1 MNGTA
6 DRTGALGAANA
17 AGTVTTF
24 EQLEN
29 KIRASEKAYDLN
41 KITQAYEVAEKA
53 HDGQKRTSGDP
64 YITHPLAVASILLDF
79 CMDTDTIC
87 AALLHD
93 VVEDTEVT
101 LEELRKKFGDDVA
114 LMVDGVTKIGL
125 VPLNSKEEQHAEN
138 IRKIL
143 MAMSK
148 DIRVIII
155 KLADRLHNM
164 RTLAARPPH
173 KQRKTSLETMNFYAP
188 IAHRLGMSD
197 VKEEMEDIA
206 IHYLDPYGCKE
217 VEEQIALHKEERDAF
232 IDSIKARIR
241 ERITDIKP
249 EPIIEG
255 RVKSIY
261 SIYKKVYVKNKKFDE
276 IYDIYA
282 VRVIVQ
288 SVIECY
294 NVLGVIHDMFR
305 PIPYRFK
312 DYIATPKPN
321 RYQSL
326 HTTVIGREGIPFEVQ
341 IRTVEMHNTAQYG
354 VAAHWKYKAGLS
366 GSVSGEKR
374 FDWIRQLLERQQE
387 ADDVEAITDAIKTD
401 LAQDEVFAFTPK
413 GDVISLPLGATVIDF
428 AYTIHTQVGNKMT
441 GAKVGGRMVSFD
453 YEIKTGDIVE
463 ILTSGSPNY
472 GPNRNWLEIAKTT
485 EAKSKIRSWF
495 KKECRD
501 ENIVRGREE
510 LEREFRR
517 NGIAT
522 EPELLQ
528 SAAQRQRLSSVDD
541 LYAAIGYGGVSLSKI
556 IQRIK
561 EEQLRNHKELQSA
574 QAAASA
580 DPQENIAET
589 NRRSRRKGIVVEGV
603 DNCLVKFAQC
613 CNPLPGDPIIGFVTR
628 GFGVS
633 IHKQDCINVINNMDN
648 PDNKDRWIKASWAGV
663 DDSTYRA
670 TIDVIAEDRITIF
683 ADITTAIAANHIPL
697 HELNAHHLKNGNT
710 NLVVTVEIAGME
722 QLSNVMGRL
731 QKIPGV
737 ISVERTGK
745 L

>member
-1 MNGTA
+1 MTSQ
-6 DRTGALGAANA
+6 TGA
-17 AGTVTTF
+17 AGTAVKTF
-24 EQLEN
+24 EQLVE
-29 KIRASEKAYDLN
+29 KIRASEKPYDLE
-41 KITQAYEVAEKA
+41 KITQAYKVAEKA
-53 HDGQKRTSGDP
+53 HEGQFRTSGDP
-64 YITHPLAVASILLDF
+64 YITHPLAVASILLDY

-93 VVEDTEVT
+93 TVEDTDVT
-101 LEELRKKFGDDVA
+101 LDELRKKFGEDVA

-125 VPLNSKEEQHAEN
+125 VPLVSKEEQQAEN

-164 RTLAARPPH
+164 RTLAARPPE

-232 IDSIKARIR
+232 IDSIKKRIR
-241 ERITDIKP
+241 ERISDIKP

-261 SIYKKVYVKNKKFDE
+261 SIYKKVYVKNKRFDE

-354 VAAHWKYKAGLS
+354 VAAHWKYKAGIS
-366 GSVSGEKR
+366 GNVSGEKR

-387 ADDVEAITDAIKTD
+387 ADDVEAIADAIKTD
-401 LAQDEVFAFTPK
+401 LSPDEVFVFTPK
-413 GDVISLPLGATVIDF
+413 GDVVALPTGATVLDF
-428 AYTIHTQVGNKMT
+428 AYHIHTQVGNKMT

-453 YEIKTGDIVE
+453 YVVHTGEIVE

-472 GPNRNWLEIAKTT
+472 GPNRNWIEIAKTT

-495 KKECRD
+495 KKECRE
-501 ENIVRGREE
+501 ENIERGREE
-510 LEREFRR
+510 LEREFKR
-517 NGIAT
+517 NNIAIT
-522 EPELLQ
+522 PELLQ
-528 SAAQRQRLSSVDD
+528 TSASRQRLDSVDD
-541 LYAAIGYGGVSLSKI
+541 LYAAIGYGGVSMAKI
-556 IQRIK
+556 VQRIK
-561 EEQLRNHKELQSA
+561 EDQLRNHKEQQA
-574 QAAASA
+574 IQAA
-580 DPQENIAET
+580 ENPMESISEN
-589 NRRSRRKGIVVEGV
+589 NRRSRKKGIIIEGME
-603 DNCLVKFAQC
+603 NCLVKFAQC

-633 IHKQDCINVINNMDN
+633 IHKQDCVNVVNNRDD
-648 PDNKDRWIKASWAGV
+648 PENKDRWLKATWAGV
-663 DDSTYRA
+663 EDSTYRA

-697 HELNAHHLKNGNT
+697 QEMNGHHLKNGNLD
-710 NLVVTVEIAGME
+710 LVVTVEIAGVE
-722 QLSNVMGRL
+722 QLSNVMGRI

-745 L
+745 Q

>member
-1 MNGTA
+1 M
-6 DRTGALGAANA
+6 TGSANA
-17 AGTVTTF
+17 AAAAVITTF
-24 EQLEN
+24 EQLAD
-29 KIRASEKAYDLN
+29 KIKASEKAYDLN

-53 HDGQKRTSGDP
+53 HEGQLRTSGDP
-64 YITHPLAVASILLDF
+64 YITHPLAVASILLDY

-93 VVEDTEVT
+93 VVEDTPVT
-101 LEELRKKFGDDVA
+101 LDELRKKFGDDVA

-164 RTLAARPPH
+164 RTLGARPPQ

-232 IDSIKARIR
+232 IDSIKKRIR

-261 SIYKKVYVKNKKFDE
+261 SIYKKVYVKNKRFDE

-366 GSVSGEKR
+366 GNVSGEKR

-401 LAQDEVFAFTPK
+401 LAPDEVFAFTPK
-413 GDVISLPLGATVIDF
+413 GDVIALPVGATVIDF
-428 AYTIHTQVGNKMT
+428 AYSIHTQVGNKMT

-453 YEIKTGDIVE
+453 YEVKTGDIVE

-495 KKECRD
+495 KKECRE
-501 ENIVRGREE
+501 ENIVRGKEE
-510 LEREFRR
+510 LEHEFKR
-517 NGIAT
+517 NGIAID
-522 EPELLQ
+522 PELLQ
-528 SAAQRQRLSSVDD
+528 STAQRQRLGSVDD
-541 LYAAIGYGGVSLSKI
+541 LYAAVGYGGVSLSKI

-561 EEQLRNHKELQSA
+561 EEQLRNHKEQQA
-574 QAAASA
+574 IQTAAAA

-589 NRRSRRKGIVVEGV
+589 NRRSRQKGIIIEGV

-670 TIDVIAEDRITIF
+670 TIDVVAEDRITIF
-683 ADITTAIAANHIPL
+683 ADITTAIATNHIPL
-697 HELNAHHLKNGNT
+697 QELNAHHLKNGNMS
-710 NLVVTVEIAGME
+710 LLVTVEIAGME

-745 L
+745 Q

>member
-1 MNGTA
+1 MTSSA
-6 DRTGALGAANA
+6 SSASSASAT
-17 AGTVTTF
+17 GTVTTF
-24 EQLEN
+24 EQLVD
-29 KIRASEKAYDLN
+29 KIKASEKAYDLN
-41 KITQAYEVAEKA
+41 KITQAYEVADKA
-53 HDGQKRTSGDP
+53 HAGQLRTSGDP
-64 YITHPLAVASILLDF
+64 YITHPLAVASILLDY

-93 VVEDTEVT
+93 VVEDTAVT
-101 LEELRKKFGDDVA
+101 LDELRKKFGDDVA

-164 RTLAARPPH
+164 RTLGARPPQ

-232 IDSIKARIR
+232 IESIKKRIR

-261 SIYKKVYVKNKKFDE
+261 SIYKKVYVKNKRFDE

-366 GSVSGEKR
+366 GNVSGEKR

-401 LAQDEVFAFTPK
+401 LAPDEVFAFTPK
-413 GDVISLPLGATVIDF
+413 GDVIALPVGATVIDF
-428 AYTIHTQVGNKMT
+428 AYSIHTQVGNKMT

-453 YEIKTGDIVE
+453 YEVKTGDIVE

-501 ENIVRGREE
+501 ENIERGREE
-510 LEREFRR
+510 LEHEFKR
-517 NGIAT
+517 NGIAV

-528 SAAQRQRLSSVDD
+528 SVAQRQRLGSVED
-541 LYAAIGYGGVSLSKI
+541 LLAAIGYGGVSLSKI

-561 EEQLRNHKELQSA
+561 EDQMRTHKEQQA
-574 QAAASA
+574 VQTAAAA
-580 DPQENIAET
+580 DPQENIAEN
-589 NRRSRRKGIVVEGV
+589 NRRSRKKGIIVEGV

-683 ADITTAIAANHIPL
+683 ADITTAIATNHIPL
-697 HELNAHHLKNGNT
+697 HELNAHHLKNGNM

-745 L
+745 Q

>member
-1 MNGTA
+1 MTSQ
-6 DRTGALGAANA
+6 TGA
-17 AGTVTTF
+17 AGTAVKTF
-24 EQLEN
+24 EQLVE
-29 KIRASEKAYDLN
+29 KIRASEKPYDLE
-41 KITQAYEVAEKA
+41 KITQAYKVAEKA
-53 HDGQKRTSGDP
+53 HEGQLRTSGDP
-64 YITHPLAVASILLDF
+64 YITHPLAVASILLDY

-93 VVEDTEVT
+93 TVEDTDVT
-101 LEELRKKFGDDVA
+101 LDELRKKFGEDVA

-125 VPLNSKEEQHAEN
+125 VPLVSKEEQQAEN

-164 RTLAARPPH
+164 RTLAARPPE

-232 IDSIKARIR
+232 IDSIKKRIR
-241 ERITDIKP
+241 ERISDIKP

-261 SIYKKVYVKNKKFDE
+261 SIYKKVYVKNKRFDE

-354 VAAHWKYKAGLS
+354 VAAHWKYKAGIS
-366 GSVSGEKR
+366 GNVSGEKR

-387 ADDVEAITDAIKTD
+387 ADDVEAIADAIKTD
-401 LAQDEVFAFTPK
+401 LSPDEVFVFTPK
-413 GDVISLPLGATVIDF
+413 GDVVALPTGATVLDF
-428 AYTIHTQVGNKMT
+428 AYHIHTQVGNKMT

-453 YEIKTGDIVE
+453 YVVHTGEIVE

-472 GPNRNWLEIAKTT
+472 GPNRNWIEIAKTT

-495 KKECRD
+495 KKECRE
-501 ENIVRGREE
+501 ENIERGREE
-510 LEREFRR
+510 LEREFKR
-517 NGIAT
+517 NNIAIT
-522 EPELLQ
+522 PELLQ
-528 SAAQRQRLSSVDD
+528 TSASRQRLDSVDD
-541 LYAAIGYGGVSLSKI
+541 LYAAIGYGGVSMAKI
-556 IQRIK
+556 VQRIK
-561 EEQLRNHKELQSA
+561 EDQLRNHKEQQA
-574 QAAASA
+574 IQAAA
-580 DPQENIAET
+580 ENPMESISEN
-589 NRRSRRKGIVVEGV
+589 NRRSRKKGIIIEGME
-603 DNCLVKFAQC
+603 NCLVKFAQC

-633 IHKQDCINVINNMDN
+633 IHKQDCVNVVNNRDD
-648 PDNKDRWIKASWAGV
+648 PENKDRWLKATWAGV
-663 DDSTYRA
+663 EDSTYRA
-670 TIDVIAEDRITIF
+670 TIDGIAEDRITIF

-697 HELNAHHLKNGNT
+697 QEMNGHHLKNGNLD
-710 NLVVTVEIAGME
+710 LVVTVEIAGVE
-722 QLSNVMGRL
+722 QLSNVMGRI

-745 L
+745 Q

>member
-1 MNGTA
+1 MTSQ
-6 DRTGALGAANA
+6 TGA
-17 AGTVTTF
+17 AGTAVKTF
-24 EQLEN
+24 EQLVE
-29 KIRASEKAYDLN
+29 KIRASEKPYDLE
-41 KITQAYEVAEKA
+41 KITQAYKVAEKA
-53 HDGQKRTSGDP
+53 HEGQLRTSGDP
-64 YITHPLAVASILLDF
+64 YITHPLAVASILLDY

-93 VVEDTEVT
+93 TVEDTDVT
-101 LEELRKKFGDDVA
+101 LDELRKKFGEDVA

-125 VPLNSKEEQHAEN
+125 VPLVSKEEQQAEN

-164 RTLAARPPH
+164 RTLAARPPE

-232 IDSIKARIR
+232 IDSIKKRIR
-241 ERITDIKP
+241 ERISDIKP

-261 SIYKKVYVKNKKFDE
+261 SIYKKVYVKNKRFDE

-354 VAAHWKYKAGLS
+354 VAAHWKYKAGIS
-366 GSVSGEKR
+366 GNVSGEKR

-387 ADDVEAITDAIKTD
+387 ADDVEAIADAIKTD
-401 LAQDEVFAFTPK
+401 LSPDEVFVFTPK
-413 GDVISLPLGATVIDF
+413 GDVVALPTGATVLDF
-428 AYTIHTQVGNKMT
+428 AYHIHTQVGNKMT

-453 YEIKTGDIVE
+453 YVVHTGEIVE

-472 GPNRNWLEIAKTT
+472 GPNRNWIEIAKTT

-495 KKECRD
+495 KKECRE
-501 ENIVRGREE
+501 ENIERGREE
-510 LEREFRR
+510 LEREFKR
-517 NGIAT
+517 NNIAIT
-522 EPELLQ
+522 PELLQ
-528 SAAQRQRLSSVDD
+528 TSASRQRLDSVDD
-541 LYAAIGYGGVSLSKI
+541 LYAAIGYGGVSMAKI
-556 IQRIK
+556 VQRIK
-561 EEQLRNHKELQSA
+561 EDQLRNHKEQQA
-574 QAAASA
+574 IQAAA
-580 DPQENIAET
+580 ENPMEGISEN
-589 NRRSRRKGIVVEGV
+589 NRRSRKKGIIIEGME
-603 DNCLVKFAQC
+603 NCLVKFAQC

-633 IHKQDCINVINNMDN
+633 IHKQDCVNVVNNRDD
-648 PDNKDRWIKASWAGV
+648 PENKDRWLKATWAGV
-663 DDSTYRA
+663 EDSTYRA

-697 HELNAHHLKNGNT
+697 QEMNGHHLKNGNLD
-710 NLVVTVEIAGME
+710 LVVTVEIAGVE
-722 QLSNVMGRL
+722 QLSNVMGRI

-745 L
+745 Q

>member
-1 MNGTA
+1 M
-6 DRTGALGAANA
+6 
-17 AGTVTTF
+17 
-24 EQLEN
+24 E
-29 KIRASEKAYDLN
+29 KIRASEKPYDLE
-41 KITQAYEVAEKA
+41 KITQAYKVAEKA
-53 HDGQKRTSGDP
+53 HEGQLRTSGDP
-64 YITHPLAVASILLDF
+64 YITHPLAVASILLDY

-93 VVEDTEVT
+93 TVEDTDVT
-101 LEELRKKFGDDVA
+101 LDELRKKFGEDVA

-125 VPLNSKEEQHAEN
+125 VPLVSKEEQQAEN

-164 RTLAARPPH
+164 RTLAARPPE

-232 IDSIKARIR
+232 IDSIKKRIR
-241 ERITDIKP
+241 ERISDIKP

-261 SIYKKVYVKNKKFDE
+261 SIYKKVYVKNKRFDE

-354 VAAHWKYKAGLS
+354 VAAHWKYKAGIS
-366 GSVSGEKR
+366 GNVSGEKR

-387 ADDVEAITDAIKTD
+387 ADDVEAIADAIKTD
-401 LAQDEVFAFTPK
+401 LSPDEVFVFTPK
-413 GDVISLPLGATVIDF
+413 GDVVALPTGATVLDF
-428 AYTIHTQVGNKMT
+428 AYHIHTQVGNKMT

-453 YEIKTGDIVE
+453 YVVHTGEIVE

-472 GPNRNWLEIAKTT
+472 GPNRNWIEIAKTP

-495 KKECRD
+495 KKECRE
-501 ENIVRGREE
+501 ENIERGREE
-510 LEREFRR
+510 LEREFKR
-517 NGIAT
+517 NNIAIT
-522 EPELLQ
+522 PELLQ
-528 SAAQRQRLSSVDD
+528 TSASRQRLDSVDD
-541 LYAAIGYGGVSLSKI
+541 LYAAIGYGGVSMA
-556 IQRIK
+556 
-561 EEQLRNHKELQSA
+561 HKGRSA
-574 QAAASA
+574 
-580 DPQENIAET
+580 PQ
-589 NRRSRRKGIVVEGV
+589 
-603 DNCLVKFAQC
+603 
-613 CNPLPGDPIIGFVTR
+613 P
-628 GFGVS
+628 
-633 IHKQDCINVINNMDN
+633 
-648 PDNKDRWIKASWAGV
+648 
-663 DDSTYRA
+663 
-670 TIDVIAEDRITIF
+670 
-683 ADITTAIAANHIPL
+683 
-697 HELNAHHLKNGNT
+697 
-710 NLVVTVEIAGME
+710 
-722 QLSNVMGRL
+722 
-731 QKIPGV
+731 
-737 ISVERTGK
+737 
-745 L
+745 

>member
-1 MNGTA
+1 MTSQ
-6 DRTGALGAANA
+6 TGA
-17 AGTVTTF
+17 AGTAVKTF
-24 EQLEN
+24 EQLVE
-29 KIRASEKAYDLN
+29 KIRASEKPYDLE
-41 KITQAYEVAEKA
+41 KITQAYKVAEKA
-53 HDGQKRTSGDP
+53 HEGQLRTSGDP
-64 YITHPLAVASILLDF
+64 YITHPLAVASILLDY

-93 VVEDTEVT
+93 TVEDTDVT
-101 LEELRKKFGDDVA
+101 LDELRKKFGEDVA

-125 VPLNSKEEQHAEN
+125 VPLVSKEEQQAEN

-164 RTLAARPPH
+164 RTLAARPPE

-232 IDSIKARIR
+232 IDSIKKRIR
-241 ERITDIKP
+241 ERISDIKP

-261 SIYKKVYVKNKKFDE
+261 SIYKKVYVKNKRFDE

-354 VAAHWKYKAGLS
+354 VAAHWKYKAGIS
-366 GSVSGEKR
+366 GNVSGEKR

-387 ADDVEAITDAIKTD
+387 ADDVEAIADAIKTD
-401 LAQDEVFAFTPK
+401 LSPDEVFVFTPK
-413 GDVISLPLGATVIDF
+413 GDVVALPTGATVLDF
-428 AYTIHTQVGNKMT
+428 AYHIHTQVGNKMT

-453 YEIKTGDIVE
+453 YVVHTGEIVE

-472 GPNRNWLEIAKTT
+472 GPNRNWIEIAKTT

-495 KKECRD
+495 KKECRE
-501 ENIVRGREE
+501 ENIERGREE
-510 LEREFRR
+510 LEREFKR
-517 NGIAT
+517 NNIAIT
-522 EPELLQ
+522 PELLQ
-528 SAAQRQRLSSVDD
+528 TSASRQRLDSVDD
-541 LYAAIGYGGVSLSKI
+541 LYAAIGYGGVSMAKI
-556 IQRIK
+556 VQRIK
-561 EEQLRNHKELQSA
+561 EDQLRNHKEQQA
-574 QAAASA
+574 IQAAA
-580 DPQENIAET
+580 ENPMESISEN
-589 NRRSRRKGIVVEGV
+589 NRRSRKKGIIIEGME
-603 DNCLVKFAQC
+603 NCLVKFAQC

-633 IHKQDCINVINNMDN
+633 IHKQDCVNVVNNRDD
-648 PDNKDRWIKASWAGV
+648 PENKDRWLKATWAGV
-663 DDSTYRA
+663 EDSTYRA
-670 TIDVIAEDRITIF
+670 TIDVIAEYRITIF

-697 HELNAHHLKNGNT
+697 QEMNGHHLKNGNLD
-710 NLVVTVEIAGME
+710 LVVTVEIAGVE
-722 QLSNVMGRL
+722 QLSNVMGRI

-745 L
+745 Q

>member
-1 MNGTA
+1 MTSQ
-6 DRTGALGAANA
+6 TGA
-17 AGTVTTF
+17 AGTAVKTF
-24 EQLEN
+24 EQLVE
-29 KIRASEKAYDLN
+29 KIRASEKPYDLE
-41 KITQAYEVAEKA
+41 KITQAYKVAEKA
-53 HDGQKRTSGDP
+53 HEGQLRTSGDP
-64 YITHPLAVASILLDF
+64 YITHPLAVAAILLDY

-93 VVEDTEVT
+93 TVEDTDVT
-101 LEELRKKFGDDVA
+101 LDELRKKFGEDVA

-125 VPLNSKEEQHAEN
+125 VPLVSKEEQQAEN

-143 MAMSK
+143 MALSK

-164 RTLAARPPH
+164 RTLAARPPE

-232 IDSIKARIR
+232 IDSIKKRIR
-241 ERITDIKP
+241 ERISDIKP

-261 SIYKKVYVKNKKFDE
+261 SIYKKVYVKNKRFDE

-354 VAAHWKYKAGLS
+354 VAAHWKYKAGIS
-366 GSVSGEKR
+366 GNVSGEKR

-387 ADDVEAITDAIKTD
+387 ADDVEAIADAIKTD
-401 LAQDEVFAFTPK
+401 LSPDEVFVFTPK
-413 GDVISLPLGATVIDF
+413 GDVVALPTGATVLDF
-428 AYTIHTQVGNKMT
+428 AYHIHTQVGNKMT

-453 YEIKTGDIVE
+453 YVVHTGEIVE

-472 GPNRNWLEIAKTT
+472 GPNRNWIEIAKTT

-495 KKECRD
+495 KKECRE
-501 ENIVRGREE
+501 ENIERGREE
-510 LEREFRR
+510 LEREFKR
-517 NGIAT
+517 NNIAIT
-522 EPELLQ
+522 PELLQ
-528 SAAQRQRLSSVDD
+528 TSASRQRLDSVDD
-541 LYAAIGYGGVSLSKI
+541 LYAAIGYGGVSMAKI
-556 IQRIK
+556 VQRIK
-561 EEQLRNHKELQSA
+561 EDQLRNHKEQQA
-574 QAAASA
+574 IQAAA
-580 DPQENIAET
+580 ENPMESISEN
-589 NRRSRRKGIVVEGV
+589 NRRSSKKGIIIEGME
-603 DNCLVKFAQC
+603 NCLVKFAQC

-633 IHKQDCINVINNMDN
+633 IHKQDCVNVVNNRDD
-648 PDNKDRWIKASWAGV
+648 PDNKDRWLKATWAGV
-663 DDSTYRA
+663 EDSTYRA

-697 HELNAHHLKNGNT
+697 QEMNGHHLKNGNLD
-710 NLVVTVEIAGME
+710 LVVTVEIAGVE
-722 QLSNVMGRL
+722 QLSNVMGRI

-745 L
+745 Q

>member
-1 MNGTA
+1 MAA
-6 DRTGALGAANA
+6 DVITIDDLMEKVRLSEKQYDANKIMRAYELANA
-17 AGTVTTF
+17 AHEG
-24 EQLEN
+24 QL
-29 KIRASEKAYDLN
+29 RS
-41 KITQAYEVAEKA
+41 
-53 HDGQKRTSGDP
+53 SGDK

-93 VVEDTEVT
+93 VVEDTDVK
-101 LEELRKKFGDDVA
+101 LEDLKKQFGSDVA

-125 VPLNSKEEQHAEN
+125 VPLNTKEEQQAEN

-164 RTLAARPPH
+164 RTLDARPPE

-197 VKEEMEDIA
+197 VKDEMENIA

-217 VEEQIALHKEERDAF
+217 VERLLDLHKEERDTF
-232 IDSIKARIR
+232 IDSIKERIR
-241 ERITDIKP
+241 EHISDIKP
-249 EPIIEG
+249 EPVIEG
-255 RVKSIY
+255 RVKSLY
-261 SIYKKVYVKNKKFDE
+261 SIYKKVFLKNKRFDE
-276 IYDIYA
+276 IYDVYA
-282 VRVIVQ
+282 VRIIVQ

-366 GSVSGEKR
+366 GSVAGEKR
-374 FDWIRQLLERQQE
+374 FDWIRQLLEHQQE
-387 ADDVEAITDAIKTD
+387 ADDVEQLTDAIKTD
-401 LAQDEVFAFTPK
+401 LSPDEVFVFSPK
-413 GDVISLPLGATVIDF
+413 GDVFSLPLGATVLDF
-428 AYTIHTQVGNKMT
+428 AYAIHTQVGNKMI

-453 YEIKTGDIVE
+453 YQVKTGEIIE
-463 ILTSGSPNY
+463 ILTSGSPGY

-485 EAKSKIRSWF
+485 EAKAKIRTWF
-495 KKECRD
+495 KKERRE
-501 ENIVRGREE
+501 ENIVRGRDE
-510 LEREFRR
+510 LERELRR
-517 NGIAT
+517 NNLVV
-522 EPELLQ
+522 EPRILEE
-528 SAAQRQRLSSVDD
+528 AARHQHLVSVDD
-541 LYAAIGYGGVSLSKI
+541 LYAAIGYEGVSLSKVI
-556 IQRIK
+556 GRIK
-561 EEQLRNHKELQSA
+561 ELKQRQQRDQTVPVITAESAAESIEQ
-574 QAAASA
+574 
-580 DPQENIAET
+580 T
-589 NRRSRRKGIVVEGV
+589 NRRSRKKGIVVEGV

-628 GFGVS
+628 SFGVS
-633 IHKQDCINVINNMDN
+633 IHKRDCINVINNMDSVEN
-648 PDNKDRWIKASWAGV
+648 RDRWINVAWAGV
-663 DDSTYRA
+663 DESTYRA
-670 TIDVIAEDRITIF
+670 TVDVIAENKTSLL
-683 ADITTAIAANHIPL
+683 ADVMAAIAANHIPVNEMNM
-697 HELNAHHLKNGNT
+697 HRLKNGNSS
-710 NLVVTVEIAGME
+710 LVITIEIGGVE
-722 QLSNVMGRL
+722 QLSNVMARL
-731 QKIPGV
+731 QKISGV

-745 L
+745 Q

>member
-1 MNGTA
+1 MTSQ
-6 DRTGALGAANA
+6 TGA
-17 AGTVTTF
+17 AGTAVKTF
-24 EQLEN
+24 EQLVE
-29 KIRASEKAYDLN
+29 KIRASEKPYDLE
-41 KITQAYEVAEKA
+41 KITQAYKVAEKA
-53 HDGQKRTSGDP
+53 HEGQLRTSGDP
-64 YITHPLAVASILLDF
+64 YITHPLAVASILLDY

-93 VVEDTEVT
+93 TVEDTDVT
-101 LEELRKKFGDDVA
+101 LDELRKKFGEDVA

-125 VPLNSKEEQHAEN
+125 VPLVSKEEQQAEN

-164 RTLAARPPH
+164 RTLAARPPE

-232 IDSIKARIR
+232 IDSIKKRIR
-241 ERITDIKP
+241 ERISDIKP

-261 SIYKKVYVKNKKFDE
+261 SIYKKVYVKNKRFDE

-354 VAAHWKYKAGLS
+354 VAAHWKYKAGIS
-366 GSVSGEKR
+366 GNVSGEKR

-387 ADDVEAITDAIKTD
+387 ADDVEAIADAIKTD
-401 LAQDEVFAFTPK
+401 LSPDEVFVFTPK
-413 GDVISLPLGATVIDF
+413 GDVVALPTGATVLDF
-428 AYTIHTQVGNKMT
+428 AYHIHTQVGNKMT

-453 YEIKTGDIVE
+453 YVVHTGEIVE

-472 GPNRNWLEIAKTT
+472 GPNRNWIEIAKTT

-495 KKECRD
+495 KKECRE
-501 ENIVRGREE
+501 ENIERGREE
-510 LEREFRR
+510 LEREFKR
-517 NGIAT
+517 NNIAIT
-522 EPELLQ
+522 PELLQ
-528 SAAQRQRLSSVDD
+528 TSASRQRLDSVDD
-541 LYAAIGYGGVSLSKI
+541 LYAAIGYGGVSMAKI
-556 IQRIK
+556 VQRIK
-561 EEQLRNHKELQSA
+561 EDQLRHHKEQQA
-574 QAAASA
+574 IQAAA
-580 DPQENIAET
+580 ENPMESISEN
-589 NRRSRRKGIVVEGV
+589 NRRSRKKGIIIEGME
-603 DNCLVKFAQC
+603 NCLVKFAQC

-633 IHKQDCINVINNMDN
+633 IHKQDCVNVVNNRDD
-648 PDNKDRWIKASWAGV
+648 PENKDRWLKATWAGV
-663 DDSTYRA
+663 EDSTYRA

-697 HELNAHHLKNGNT
+697 QEMNGHHLKNGNLD
-710 NLVVTVEIAGME
+710 LVVTVEIAGVE
-722 QLSNVMGRL
+722 QLSNVMGRI

-745 L
+745 Q

>member
-1 MNGTA
+1 MK
-6 DRTGALGAANA
+6 GAFAMECATIDAL
-17 AGTVTTF
+17 V
-24 EQLEN
+24 ERI
-29 KIRASEKAYDLN
+29 KASEKQYDLE
-41 KITQAYEVAEKA
+41 KIMRAYSLADEA
-53 HDGQKRTSGDP
+53 HKGQMRSSGDP
-64 YITHPLAVASILLDF
+64 YISHPISVASILLDY

-87 AALLHD
+87 AALMHD
-93 VVEDTEVT
+93 VVEDTDIS
-101 LEELRKKFGDDVA
+101 LEEIRKKFGDDVA
-114 LMVDGVTKIGL
+114 LMVDGVTKIGQ

-164 RTLAARPPH
+164 RTLGARPPH

-217 VEEQIALHKEERDAF
+217 IERQLELHQDERNRF
-232 IDSIKARIR
+232 IDTIKSRIS

-249 EPIIEG
+249 EPNIEG
-255 RVKSIY
+255 RVKSTY
-261 SIYKKVYVKNKKFDE
+261 SIYKKVYVKNKRFDE

-354 VAAHWKYKAGLS
+354 VAAHWKYKAGIS
-366 GSVSGEKR
+366 KSAPGEQR
-374 FDWIRQLLERQQE
+374 FDWIRQILERQQE
-387 ADDVEAITDAIKTD
+387 ADDVEQIADAIKTD

-413 GDVISLPLGATVIDF
+413 GDVIALPLGATVIDF
-428 AYTIHTQVGNKMT
+428 AYAIHTQVGNKMT

-453 YEIKTGDIVE
+453 YTIKTGDIVE
-463 ILTSGSPNY
+463 ILTSGSANY

-485 EAKSKIRSWF
+485 EAKAKIRSWF
-495 KKECRD
+495 KKERRD
-501 ENIVRGREE
+501 ENIERGRAD
-510 LEREFRR
+510 LEHEFKR
-517 NGIAT
+517 NGIALD
-522 EPELLQ
+522 PELLLKI
-528 SAAQRQRLSSVDD
+528 AQRQRFSNVDD
-541 LYAAIGYGGVSLSKI
+541 LYAAIGYEGVSLSKI

-561 EEQLRNHKELQSA
+561 EEQLRLQKEQGITNATPYEDIS
-574 QAAASA
+574 
-580 DPQENIAET
+580 EN
-589 NRRSRRKGIVVEGV
+589 NRRSRKKGIIVEGV

-633 IHKQDCINVINNMDN
+633 IHKQDCINVINNMEN
-648 PDNKDRWIKASWAGV
+648 EENKERWMRASWAGV

-670 TIDVIAEDRITIF
+670 TIDIITEDRTAMI
-683 ADITTAIAANHIPL
+683 ADISLAIASYRIPI
-697 HELNAHHLKNGNT
+697 HEMNAHQLKNGNA
-710 NLVVTVEIAGME
+710 NLMVTIEVAGME
-722 QLSNVMGRL
+722 QLTNLMQKVK
-731 QKIPGV
+731 KIPGV

-745 L
+745 Q

>member
-1 MNGTA
+1 K
-6 DRTGALGAANA
+6 
-17 AGTVTTF
+17 
-24 EQLEN
+24 Q
-29 KIRASEKAYDLN
+29 YDLE
-41 KITQAYEVAEKA
+41 KIMQAYTLADSA
-53 HDGQKRTSGDP
+53 HEGQMRSSGDP
-64 YITHPLAVASILLDF
+64 YISHPISVASILLDY

-93 VVEDTEVT
+93 VVEDTDT
-101 LEELRKKFGDDVA
+101 SLEYIRKKFGDDVA
-114 LMVDGVTKIGL
+114 LMVDGVTKIGQ
-125 VPLNSKEEQHAEN
+125 VPLNSKEEQQAEN

-164 RTLAARPPH
+164 RTLDARPPH
-173 KQRKTSLETMNFYAP
+173 KQLKTSLETMNFYAP

-206 IHYLDPYGCKE
+206 IHYLDPFGCKE
-217 VEEQIALHKEERDAF
+217 VERQLELHKDERDRF
-232 IDSIKARIR
+232 IDNIKSRIR

-249 EPIIEG
+249 EPVIEG
-255 RVKSIY
+255 RVKSAY
-261 SIYKKVYVKNKKFDE
+261 SIYKKVYVKNKRFDE

-341 IRTVEMHNTAQYG
+341 IRTLEMHNTAQYG
-354 VAAHWKYKAGLS
+354 VAAHWKYKAGIS
-366 GSVSGEKR
+366 KSVAGEQR
-374 FDWIRQLLERQQE
+374 FDWIRQILERQQE
-387 ADDVEAITDAIKTD
+387 ADDVEQIADAIKTD

-413 GDVISLPLGATVIDF
+413 GDVIALPLGATVIDF
-428 AYTIHTQVGNKMT
+428 AYAIHTQVGNKMT

-453 YEIKTGDIVE
+453 YTIKTGDIVE
-463 ILTSGSPNY
+463 ILTSGSANY
-472 GPNRNWLEIAKTT
+472 GPNRNWLDIAKTT
-485 EAKSKIRSWF
+485 EAKGKIRSWF
-495 KKECRD
+495 KKERRE
-501 ENIVRGREE
+501 ENIERGRAD
-510 LEREFRR
+510 LEHEFKR
-517 NGIAT
+517 NGIGI
-522 EPELLQ
+522 EQELLLTI
-528 SAAQRQRLSSVDD
+528 AQRQRFDNIDD

-561 EEQLRNHKELQSA
+561 EEQLRLQKEQGITNATPYEDIS
-574 QAAASA
+574 
-580 DPQENIAET
+580 EN
-589 NRRSRRKGIVVEGV
+589 NRRSRKKGIIVEGV

-633 IHKQDCINVINNMDN
+633 IHKQDCINVINNMENDG
-648 PDNKDRWIKASWAGV
+648 NKERWIKASWAGV

-670 TIDVIAEDRITIF
+670 TIDIITEDRTAMI
-683 ADITTAIAANHIPL
+683 ADISLAIASYRIPI
-697 HELNAHHLKNGNT
+697 HEMNAHQLKNGNA
-710 NLVVTVEIAGME
+710 NLMVTIEIAG
-722 QLSNVMGRL
+722 
-731 QKIPGV
+731 
-737 ISVERTGK
+737 
-745 L
+745 

>member
-1 MNGTA
+1 MTSQ
-6 DRTGALGAANA
+6 TGA
-17 AGTVTTF
+17 AGTAVKTF
-24 EQLEN
+24 EQLVE
-29 KIRASEKAYDLN
+29 KIRASEKPYDLE
-41 KITQAYEVAEKA
+41 KITQAYKVAEKA
-53 HDGQKRTSGDP
+53 HEGQLRTSGDP
-64 YITHPLAVASILLDF
+64 YITHPLAVASILLDY

-93 VVEDTEVT
+93 TVEDTDVT
-101 LEELRKKFGDDVA
+101 LDELRKKFGEDVA

-125 VPLNSKEEQHAEN
+125 VPLVSKEEQQAEN

-164 RTLAARPPH
+164 RTLAARPPE

-232 IDSIKARIR
+232 IDSIKKRIR
-241 ERITDIKP
+241 ERISDIKP

-261 SIYKKVYVKNKKFDE
+261 SIYKKVYVKNKRFDE

-354 VAAHWKYKAGLS
+354 VAAHWKYKAGIS
-366 GSVSGEKR
+366 GNVSGEKR

-387 ADDVEAITDAIKTD
+387 ADDVEAIADAIKTD
-401 LAQDEVFAFTPK
+401 LSPDEVFVFTPK
-413 GDVISLPLGATVIDF
+413 GDVVALPTGATVLDF
-428 AYTIHTQVGNKMT
+428 AYHIHTQVGNKMT

-453 YEIKTGDIVE
+453 YVVHTGEIVE

-472 GPNRNWLEIAKTT
+472 GPNRNWIEIAKTT

-495 KKECRD
+495 KKECRE
-501 ENIVRGREE
+501 ENIERGREE
-510 LEREFRR
+510 LEREFKR
-517 NGIAT
+517 NNIAIT
-522 EPELLQ
+522 PELLQ
-528 SAAQRQRLSSVDD
+528 TSASRQRLDSVDD
-541 LYAAIGYGGVSLSKI
+541 LYAAIGYGGVSMAKI
-556 IQRIK
+556 VQRIK
-561 EEQLRNHKELQSA
+561 EDQLRNHKEQQA
-574 QAAASA
+574 IQAAA
-580 DPQENIAET
+580 ENPMESISE
-589 NRRSRRKGIVVEGV
+589 NKRRSRKKGIIIEGME
-603 DNCLVKFAQC
+603 NCLVKFAQC

-633 IHKQDCINVINNMDN
+633 IHKQDCVNVVNNRDD
-648 PDNKDRWIKASWAGV
+648 PENKDRWLKATWAGV
-663 DDSTYRA
+663 EDSTYRA

-697 HELNAHHLKNGNT
+697 QEMNGHHLKNGNLD
-710 NLVVTVEIAGME
+710 LVVTVEIAGVE
-722 QLSNVMGRL
+722 QLSNVMGRI

-745 L
+745 Q

>member
-1 MNGTA
+1 MTSQ
-6 DRTGALGAANA
+6 TGA
-17 AGTVTTF
+17 AGTAVKTF
-24 EQLEN
+24 KQLVE
-29 KIRASEKAYDLN
+29 KIRASEKPYDLE
-41 KITQAYEVAEKA
+41 KITQAYKVAEKA
-53 HDGQKRTSGDP
+53 HEGQLRTSGDP
-64 YITHPLAVASILLDF
+64 YITHPLAVASILLDY

-93 VVEDTEVT
+93 TVEDTDVT
-101 LEELRKKFGDDVA
+101 LDELRKKFGEDVA

-125 VPLNSKEEQHAEN
+125 VPLVSKEEQQAEN

-164 RTLAARPPH
+164 RTLAARPPE

-232 IDSIKARIR
+232 IDSIKKRIR
-241 ERITDIKP
+241 ERISDIKP

-261 SIYKKVYVKNKKFDE
+261 SIYKKVYVKNKRFDE

-354 VAAHWKYKAGLS
+354 VAAHWKYKAGIS
-366 GSVSGEKR
+366 GNVSGEKR

-387 ADDVEAITDAIKTD
+387 ADDVEAIADAIKTD
-401 LAQDEVFAFTPK
+401 LSPDEVFVFTPK
-413 GDVISLPLGATVIDF
+413 GDVVALPTGATVLDF
-428 AYTIHTQVGNKMT
+428 AYHIHTQVGNKMT

-453 YEIKTGDIVE
+453 YVVHTGEIVE

-472 GPNRNWLEIAKTT
+472 GPNRNWIEIAKTT

-495 KKECRD
+495 KKECRE
-501 ENIVRGREE
+501 ENIERGREE
-510 LEREFRR
+510 LEREFKR
-517 NGIAT
+517 NNIAIT
-522 EPELLQ
+522 PELLQ
-528 SAAQRQRLSSVDD
+528 TFASRQRLDSVDD
-541 LYAAIGYGGVSLSKI
+541 LYAAIGYGGVSMAKI
-556 IQRIK
+556 VQRIK
-561 EEQLRNHKELQSA
+561 EDQLRNHKEQQA
-574 QAAASA
+574 IQAAA
-580 DPQENIAET
+580 ENPMESISEN
-589 NRRSRRKGIVVEGV
+589 NRRSRKKGIIIEGME
-603 DNCLVKFAQC
+603 NCLVKFAQC

-633 IHKQDCINVINNMDN
+633 IHKQDCVNVVNNRDD
-648 PDNKDRWIKASWAGV
+648 PENKDRWLKATWAGV
-663 DDSTYRA
+663 EDSTYRA

-697 HELNAHHLKNGNT
+697 QEMNGHHLKNGNLD
-710 NLVVTVEIAGME
+710 LVVTVEIAGVE
-722 QLSNVMGRL
+722 QLSNVMGRI

-745 L
+745 Q

>member
-1 MNGTA
+1 MTSQ
-6 DRTGALGAANA
+6 TGA
-17 AGTVTTF
+17 AGTAVKTF
-24 EQLEN
+24 DQLVE
-29 KIRASEKAYDLN
+29 KIRASEKPYDLE
-41 KITQAYEVAEKA
+41 KITQAYKVAEKA
-53 HDGQKRTSGDP
+53 HEGQLRTSGDP
-64 YITHPLAVASILLDF
+64 YITHPLAVAAILLDY

-93 VVEDTEVT
+93 TVEDTDVT
-101 LEELRKKFGDDVA
+101 LDELRKKFGEDVA

-125 VPLNSKEEQHAEN
+125 VPLVSKEEQQAEN

-164 RTLAARPPH
+164 RTLAARPPE

-232 IDSIKARIR
+232 IESIKKRIR
-241 ERITDIKP
+241 ERISDIKP

-261 SIYKKVYVKNKKFDE
+261 SIYKKVYVKNKRFDE

-354 VAAHWKYKAGLS
+354 VAAHWKYKAGIS
-366 GSVSGEKR
+366 GNVSGEKR

-387 ADDVEAITDAIKTD
+387 ADDVEAIADAIKTD
-401 LAQDEVFAFTPK
+401 LSPDEVFVFTPK
-413 GDVISLPLGATVIDF
+413 GDVVALPTGATVLDF
-428 AYTIHTQVGNKMT
+428 AYHIHTQVGNKMT

-453 YEIKTGDIVE
+453 YVVHTGEIVE

-472 GPNRNWLEIAKTT
+472 GPNRNWIEIAKTT

-495 KKECRD
+495 KKECRE
-501 ENIVRGREE
+501 ENIERGREE
-510 LEREFRR
+510 LEREFKR
-517 NGIAT
+517 NNIAIT
-522 EPELLQ
+522 PELLQ
-528 SAAQRQRLSSVDD
+528 TSASRQRLDSVDD
-541 LYAAIGYGGVSLSKI
+541 LYAAIGYGGVSMAKI
-556 IQRIK
+556 VQRIK
-561 EEQLRNHKELQSA
+561 EDQLRNHKEQQA
-574 QAAASA
+574 IQAAA
-580 DPQENIAET
+580 ENPMESISEN
-589 NRRSRRKGIVVEGV
+589 NRRSRKKGIIIEGME
-603 DNCLVKFAQC
+603 NCLVKFAQC

-633 IHKQDCINVINNMDN
+633 IHKQDCVNVVNNRDD
-648 PDNKDRWIKASWAGV
+648 PENKDRWLKATWAGV
-663 DDSTYRA
+663 EDSTYRA

-697 HELNAHHLKNGNT
+697 QEMNGHHLKNGNLD
-710 NLVVTVEIAGME
+710 LVVTVEIAGVE
-722 QLSNVMGRL
+722 QLSNVMGRI

-745 L
+745 Q

>member
-1 MNGTA
+1 MTSQ
-6 DRTGALGAANA
+6 TGA
-17 AGTVTTF
+17 AGTAVKTF
-24 EQLEN
+24 EQLVE
-29 KIRASEKAYDLN
+29 KIRASEKPYDLE
-41 KITQAYEVAEKA
+41 KITQAYKVAEKA
-53 HDGQKRTSGDP
+53 HEGQLRTSGDP
-64 YITHPLAVASILLDF
+64 YITHPLAVASILLDY

-93 VVEDTEVT
+93 TVEDTDVT
-101 LEELRKKFGDDVA
+101 LDELRKKFGEDVA

-125 VPLNSKEEQHAEN
+125 VPLVSKEEQQAEN

-164 RTLAARPPH
+164 RTLAARPPE

-232 IDSIKARIR
+232 IDSIKKRIR
-241 ERITDIKP
+241 ERISDIKP

-261 SIYKKVYVKNKKFDE
+261 SIYKKVYVKNKRFDE

-354 VAAHWKYKAGLS
+354 VAAHWKYKAGIS
-366 GSVSGEKR
+366 GNVSGEKR

-387 ADDVEAITDAIKTD
+387 ADDVEAIADAIKTD
-401 LAQDEVFAFTPK
+401 LSPDEVFVFTPK
-413 GDVISLPLGATVIDF
+413 GDVVALPTGATVLDF
-428 AYTIHTQVGNKMT
+428 AYHIHTQVGNKMT

-453 YEIKTGDIVE
+453 YVVHTGEIVE

-472 GPNRNWLEIAKTT
+472 GPNRNWIEIAKTT

-495 KKECRD
+495 KKECRE
-501 ENIVRGREE
+501 ENIERGREE
-510 LEREFRR
+510 LEREFKR
-517 NGIAT
+517 NNIAIT
-522 EPELLQ
+522 PELLQ
-528 SAAQRQRLSSVDD
+528 TSASRQRLDSVDD
-541 LYAAIGYGGVSLSKI
+541 LYAAIGYGGVSMAKI
-556 IQRIK
+556 VQRIK
-561 EEQLRNHKELQSA
+561 EDQLRNHKEQQA
-574 QAAASA
+574 IQAAA
-580 DPQENIAET
+580 ENPMESISEN
-589 NRRSRRKGIVVEGV
+589 NRRSRKKGIIIEGME
-603 DNCLVKFAQC
+603 NCLVKFAQC

-633 IHKQDCINVINNMDN
+633 IHKQDCVNVVNNRDD
-648 PDNKDRWIKASWAGV
+648 PDNKDRWLKATWAGV
-663 DDSTYRA
+663 EDSTYRA

-697 HELNAHHLKNGNT
+697 QEMNGHHLKTAPRPGGNCRDSRRGAAFQRNGQDT
-710 NLVVTVEIAGME
+710 EDTRSY
-722 QLSNVMGRL
+722 LS
-731 QKIPGV
+731 
-737 ISVERTGK
+737 
-745 L
+745 

>member
-1 MNGTA
+1 MTSQ
-6 DRTGALGAANA
+6 TGA
-17 AGTVTTF
+17 AGTAVKTF
-24 EQLEN
+24 EQLVE
-29 KIRASEKAYDLN
+29 KIRASEKPYDLE
-41 KITQAYEVAEKA
+41 KITQAYKVAEKA
-53 HDGQKRTSGDP
+53 HEGQLRTSGDP
-64 YITHPLAVASILLDF
+64 YITHPLAVASILLDY

-93 VVEDTEVT
+93 TVEDTDVT
-101 LEELRKKFGDDVA
+101 LDELRKKFGEDVA

-125 VPLNSKEEQHAEN
+125 VPLVSKEEQQAEN

-164 RTLAARPPH
+164 RTLAARPPE

-217 VEEQIALHKEERDAF
+217 VEEQIAFHKEERDAF
-232 IDSIKARIR
+232 IDSIKKRIR
-241 ERITDIKP
+241 ERISDIKP

-261 SIYKKVYVKNKKFDE
+261 SIYKKVYVKNKRFDE

-354 VAAHWKYKAGLS
+354 VAAHWKYKAGIS
-366 GSVSGEKR
+366 GNVSGEKR

-387 ADDVEAITDAIKTD
+387 ADDVEAIADAIKTD
-401 LAQDEVFAFTPK
+401 LSPDEVFVFTPK
-413 GDVISLPLGATVIDF
+413 GDVVALPTGATVLDF
-428 AYTIHTQVGNKMT
+428 AYHIHTQVGNKMT

-453 YEIKTGDIVE
+453 YVVHTGEIVE

-472 GPNRNWLEIAKTT
+472 GPNRNWIEIAKTT

-495 KKECRD
+495 KKECRE
-501 ENIVRGREE
+501 ENIERGREE
-510 LEREFRR
+510 LEREFKR
-517 NGIAT
+517 NNIAIT
-522 EPELLQ
+522 PELLQ
-528 SAAQRQRLSSVDD
+528 TSASRQRLDSVDD
-541 LYAAIGYGGVSLSKI
+541 LYAAIGYGGVSMAKI
-556 IQRIK
+556 VQRIK
-561 EEQLRNHKELQSA
+561 EDQLRNHKEQQA
-574 QAAASA
+574 IQAAA
-580 DPQENIAET
+580 ENPMESISEN
-589 NRRSRRKGIVVEGV
+589 NRRSRKKGIIIEGME
-603 DNCLVKFAQC
+603 NCLVKFAQC

-633 IHKQDCINVINNMDN
+633 IHKQDCVNVVNNRDD
-648 PDNKDRWIKASWAGV
+648 PENKDRWLKATWAGV
-663 DDSTYRA
+663 EDSTYRA

-697 HELNAHHLKNGNT
+697 QEMNGHHLKNGNLD
-710 NLVVTVEIAGME
+710 LVVTVEIAGVE
-722 QLSNVMGRL
+722 QLSNVMGRI

-745 L
+745 Q

>member
-1 MNGTA
+1 MTSQ
-6 DRTGALGAANA
+6 TGA
-17 AGTVTTF
+17 AGTAVKTF
-24 EQLEN
+24 EQLVE
-29 KIRASEKAYDLN
+29 KIRASEKPYDLE
-41 KITQAYEVAEKA
+41 KITQAYKVAEKA
-53 HDGQKRTSGDP
+53 HEGQLRTSGDP
-64 YITHPLAVASILLDF
+64 YITHPLAVASILLDY

-93 VVEDTEVT
+93 TVEDTDVT
-101 LEELRKKFGDDVA
+101 LDELRKKFGEDVA

-125 VPLNSKEEQHAEN
+125 VPLVSKEEQQAEN

-164 RTLAARPPH
+164 RTLAARPPE

-232 IDSIKARIR
+232 IDSIKKRIR
-241 ERITDIKP
+241 ERISDIKP

-261 SIYKKVYVKNKKFDE
+261 SIYKKVYVKNKRFDE

-354 VAAHWKYKAGLS
+354 VAAHWKYKAGIS
-366 GSVSGEKR
+366 GNVSGEKR

-387 ADDVEAITDAIKTD
+387 ADDVEAIADAIKTD
-401 LAQDEVFAFTPK
+401 LSPDEVFVFTPK
-413 GDVISLPLGATVIDF
+413 GDVVALPTGATVLDF
-428 AYTIHTQVGNKMT
+428 AYHIHTQVGNKMT

-453 YEIKTGDIVE
+453 YVVHTGEIVE

-472 GPNRNWLEIAKTT
+472 GPNRNWIEIAKTT

-495 KKECRD
+495 KKECRE
-501 ENIVRGREE
+501 ENIERGREE
-510 LEREFRR
+510 LEREFKR
-517 NGIAT
+517 NNIAIT
-522 EPELLQ
+522 PELLQ
-528 SAAQRQRLSSVDD
+528 TSASRQRLDSVDD
-541 LYAAIGYGGVSLSKI
+541 LYAAIGYGGVSMAKI
-556 IQRIK
+556 VQRIK
-561 EEQLRNHKELQSA
+561 EDQLRNHKEQQA
-574 QAAASA
+574 IQAAA
-580 DPQENIAET
+580 ENPMESISEN
-589 NRRSRRKGIVVEGV
+589 NRRSRKKGIIIEGME
-603 DNCLVKFAQC
+603 NCLVKFAQC
-613 CNPLPGDPIIGFVTR
+613 CNPRPGDPIIGFVTR

-633 IHKQDCINVINNMDN
+633 IHKQDCVNVVNNRDD
-648 PDNKDRWIKASWAGV
+648 PDNKDRWLKATWAGV
-663 DDSTYRA
+663 EDSTYRA

-697 HELNAHHLKNGNT
+697 QEMNGHHLKNGNLD
-710 NLVVTVEIAGME
+710 LVVTVEIAGVE
-722 QLSNVMGRL
+722 QLSNVMGRI

-745 L
+745 Q

>member
-1 MNGTA
+1 MTSQTGVAGTA
-6 DRTGALGAANA
+6 
-17 AGTVTTF
+17 VKTF
-24 EQLEN
+24 EQLVE
-29 KIRASEKAYDLN
+29 KIRASEKPYDLE
-41 KITQAYEVAEKA
+41 KITQAYKVAEKA
-53 HDGQKRTSGDP
+53 HEGQLRTSGDP
-64 YITHPLAVASILLDF
+64 YITHPLAVASILLDY

-93 VVEDTEVT
+93 TVEDTDVT
-101 LEELRKKFGDDVA
+101 LDELRKKFGEDVA

-125 VPLNSKEEQHAEN
+125 VPLVSKEEQQAEN

-164 RTLAARPPH
+164 RTLAARPPE

-232 IDSIKARIR
+232 IDSIKKRIR
-241 ERITDIKP
+241 ERISDIKP

-261 SIYKKVYVKNKKFDE
+261 SIYKKVYVKNKRFDE

-354 VAAHWKYKAGLS
+354 VAAHWKYKAGIS
-366 GSVSGEKR
+366 GNVSGEKR

-387 ADDVEAITDAIKTD
+387 ADDVEAIADAIKTD
-401 LAQDEVFAFTPK
+401 LSPDEVFVFTPK
-413 GDVISLPLGATVIDF
+413 GDVVALPTGATVLDF
-428 AYTIHTQVGNKMT
+428 AYHIHTQVGNKMT

-453 YEIKTGDIVE
+453 YVVHTGEIVE

-472 GPNRNWLEIAKTT
+472 GPNRNWIEIAKTT

-495 KKECRD
+495 KKECRE
-501 ENIVRGREE
+501 ENIERGREE
-510 LEREFRR
+510 LEREFKR
-517 NGIAT
+517 NNIAIT
-522 EPELLQ
+522 PELLQ
-528 SAAQRQRLSSVDD
+528 TSASRQRLDSVDD
-541 LYAAIGYGGVSLSKI
+541 LYAAIGYGGVSMAKI
-556 IQRIK
+556 VQRIK
-561 EEQLRNHKELQSA
+561 EDQLRNHKEQQA
-574 QAAASA
+574 IQAAA
-580 DPQENIAET
+580 ENPMESISEN
-589 NRRSRRKGIVVEGV
+589 NRRSRKKGIIIEGME
-603 DNCLVKFAQC
+603 NCLVKFAQC

-633 IHKQDCINVINNMDN
+633 IHKQDCVNVVNNRDD
-648 PDNKDRWIKASWAGV
+648 PENKDRWLKATWAGV
-663 DDSTYRA
+663 EDSTYRA

-697 HELNAHHLKNGNT
+697 QEMNGHHLKNGNLD
-710 NLVVTVEIAGME
+710 LVVTVEIAGVE
-722 QLSNVMGRL
+722 QLSNVMGRI

-745 L
+745 Q

>member
-1 MNGTA
+1 MTSQ
-6 DRTGALGAANA
+6 TGA
-17 AGTVTTF
+17 AGTAVKTF
-24 EQLEN
+24 EQLVE
-29 KIRASEKAYDLN
+29 KIRASEKPYDLE
-41 KITQAYEVAEKA
+41 KITQAYKVAEKA
-53 HDGQKRTSGDP
+53 HDGQLRTSGDP
-64 YITHPLAVASILLDF
+64 YITHPLAVASILLDY

-93 VVEDTEVT
+93 TVEDTDVT
-101 LEELRKKFGDDVA
+101 LDELRKKFGEDVA

-125 VPLNSKEEQHAEN
+125 VPLVSKEEQQAEN

-164 RTLAARPPH
+164 RTLAARPPE
-173 KQRKTSLETMNFYAP
+173 KQRKTSLETMNFYAT

-232 IDSIKARIR
+232 IDSIKKRIR
-241 ERITDIKP
+241 ERISDIKP

-261 SIYKKVYVKNKKFDE
+261 SIYKKVYVKNKRFDE

-354 VAAHWKYKAGLS
+354 VAAHWKYKAGIS
-366 GSVSGEKR
+366 GNVSGEKR

-387 ADDVEAITDAIKTD
+387 ADDVEAIADAIKTD
-401 LAQDEVFAFTPK
+401 LSPDEVFVFTPK
-413 GDVISLPLGATVIDF
+413 GDVVALPTGATVLDF
-428 AYTIHTQVGNKMT
+428 AYHIHTQVGNKMT

-453 YEIKTGDIVE
+453 YVVHTGEIVE

-472 GPNRNWLEIAKTT
+472 GPNRNWIEIAKTT

-495 KKECRD
+495 KKECRE
-501 ENIVRGREE
+501 ENIERGREE
-510 LEREFRR
+510 LEREFKR
-517 NGIAT
+517 NNIAIT
-522 EPELLQ
+522 PELLQ
-528 SAAQRQRLSSVDD
+528 TSASRQRLDSVDD
-541 LYAAIGYGGVSLSKI
+541 LYAAIGYGGVSMAKI
-556 IQRIK
+556 VQRIK
-561 EEQLRNHKELQSA
+561 EDQLRNHKEQQA
-574 QAAASA
+574 IQAAA
-580 DPQENIAET
+580 ENPMESISEN
-589 NRRSRRKGIVVEGV
+589 NRRSRKKGIIIEGME
-603 DNCLVKFAQC
+603 NCLVKFAQC

-633 IHKQDCINVINNMDN
+633 IHKQDCVNVVNNRDD
-648 PDNKDRWIKASWAGV
+648 PENKDRWLKATWAGV
-663 DDSTYRA
+663 EDSTYRA

-697 HELNAHHLKNGNT
+697 QEMNGHHLKNGNLD
-710 NLVVTVEIAGME
+710 LVVTVEIAGVE
-722 QLSNVMGRL
+722 QLSNVMGRI

-745 L
+745 Q

>member
-1 MNGTA
+1 MTSQ
-6 DRTGALGAANA
+6 TGA
-17 AGTVTTF
+17 AGTAVKTF
-24 EQLEN
+24 EQLVE
-29 KIRASEKAYDLN
+29 KIRASEKPYDLE
-41 KITQAYEVAEKA
+41 KITQAYKVAEKA
-53 HDGQKRTSGDP
+53 HEGQLRTSGDP
-64 YITHPLAVASILLDF
+64 YITHPLAVASILLDY

-93 VVEDTEVT
+93 TVEDTDVT
-101 LEELRKKFGDDVA
+101 LDELRKKFGEDVA

-125 VPLNSKEEQHAEN
+125 VPLVSKEEQQAEN

-164 RTLAARPPH
+164 RTLAARPPE

-232 IDSIKARIR
+232 IDSIKKRIR
-241 ERITDIKP
+241 ERISDIKP

-261 SIYKKVYVKNKKFDE
+261 SIYKKVYVKNKRFDE

-354 VAAHWKYKAGLS
+354 VAAHWKYKAGIS
-366 GSVSGEKR
+366 GNVSGEKR

-387 ADDVEAITDAIKTD
+387 ADDVEAIADAIKTD
-401 LAQDEVFAFTPK
+401 LSPDEVFVVTPK
-413 GDVISLPLGATVIDF
+413 GDVVALPTGATVLDF
-428 AYTIHTQVGNKMT
+428 AYHIHTQVGNKMT

-453 YEIKTGDIVE
+453 YVVHTGEIVE

-472 GPNRNWLEIAKTT
+472 GPNRNWIEIAKTT

-495 KKECRD
+495 KKECRE
-501 ENIVRGREE
+501 ENIERGREE
-510 LEREFRR
+510 LEREFKR
-517 NGIAT
+517 NNIAIT
-522 EPELLQ
+522 PELLQ
-528 SAAQRQRLSSVDD
+528 TSASRQRLDSVDD
-541 LYAAIGYGGVSLSKI
+541 LYAAIGYGGVSMAKI
-556 IQRIK
+556 VQRIK
-561 EEQLRNHKELQSA
+561 EDQLRNHKEQQA
-574 QAAASA
+574 IQAAA
-580 DPQENIAET
+580 ENPMESISEN
-589 NRRSRRKGIVVEGV
+589 NRRSRKKGIIIEGME
-603 DNCLVKFAQC
+603 NCLVKFAQC

-633 IHKQDCINVINNMDN
+633 IHKQDCVNVVNNRDD
-648 PDNKDRWIKASWAGV
+648 PENKDRWLKATWAGV
-663 DDSTYRA
+663 EDSTYRA

-697 HELNAHHLKNGNT
+697 QEMNGHHLKNGNLD
-710 NLVVTVEIAGME
+710 LVVTVEIAGVE
-722 QLSNVMGRL
+722 QLSNVMGRI

-745 L
+745 Q

>member
-1 MNGTA
+1 MTSQ
-6 DRTGALGAANA
+6 TGA
-17 AGTVTTF
+17 AGTAVKTF
-24 EQLEN
+24 EQLVE
-29 KIRASEKAYDLN
+29 KIRASEKPYDLE
-41 KITQAYEVAEKA
+41 KITQAYKVAEKA
-53 HDGQKRTSGDP
+53 HEGQLRTSGDP
-64 YITHPLAVASILLDF
+64 YITHPLAVASILLDY

-93 VVEDTEVT
+93 TVEDTDVT
-101 LEELRKKFGDDVA
+101 LDELRKKFGEDVA

-125 VPLNSKEEQHAEN
+125 VPLVSKEEQQAEN

-164 RTLAARPPH
+164 RTLAARPPE

-188 IAHRLGMSD
+188 SAHRLGMSD

-232 IDSIKARIR
+232 IDSIKKRIR
-241 ERITDIKP
+241 ERISDIKP

-261 SIYKKVYVKNKKFDE
+261 SIYKKVYVKNKRFDE

-354 VAAHWKYKAGLS
+354 VAAHWKYKAGIS
-366 GSVSGEKR
+366 GNVSGEKR

-387 ADDVEAITDAIKTD
+387 ADDVEAIADAIKTD
-401 LAQDEVFAFTPK
+401 LSPDEVFVFTPK
-413 GDVISLPLGATVIDF
+413 GDVVALPTGATVLDF
-428 AYTIHTQVGNKMT
+428 AYHIHTQVGNKMT

-453 YEIKTGDIVE
+453 YVVHTGEIVE

-472 GPNRNWLEIAKTT
+472 GPNRNWIEIAKTT

-495 KKECRD
+495 KKECRE
-501 ENIVRGREE
+501 ENIERGREE
-510 LEREFRR
+510 LEREFKR
-517 NGIAT
+517 NNIAIT
-522 EPELLQ
+522 PELLQ
-528 SAAQRQRLSSVDD
+528 TSASRQRLDSVDD
-541 LYAAIGYGGVSLSKI
+541 LYAAIGYGGVSMAKI
-556 IQRIK
+556 VQRIK
-561 EEQLRNHKELQSA
+561 EDQLRNHKEQQA
-574 QAAASA
+574 IQAAA
-580 DPQENIAET
+580 ENPMESISEN
-589 NRRSRRKGIVVEGV
+589 NRRSRKKGIIIEGME
-603 DNCLVKFAQC
+603 NCLVKFAQC

-633 IHKQDCINVINNMDN
+633 IHKQDCVNVVNNRDD
-648 PDNKDRWIKASWAGV
+648 PDNKDRWLKATWAGV
-663 DDSTYRA
+663 EDSTYRA

-697 HELNAHHLKNGNT
+697 QEMNGHHLKNGNLD
-710 NLVVTVEIAGME
+710 LVVTVEIAGVE
-722 QLSNVMGRL
+722 QLSNVMGRI

-745 L
+745 Q

>member
-1 MNGTA
+1 MTSQ
-6 DRTGALGAANA
+6 TGA
-17 AGTVTTF
+17 AGTAVKTF
-24 EQLEN
+24 EQLVE
-29 KIRASEKAYDLN
+29 KIRASEKPYDLE
-41 KITQAYEVAEKA
+41 KITQAYKVAEQA
-53 HDGQKRTSGDP
+53 HEGQLRTSGDP
-64 YITHPLAVASILLDF
+64 YITHPLAVAAILLDY

-93 VVEDTEVT
+93 TVEDTDVT
-101 LEELRKKFGDDVA
+101 LDELRKKFGEDVA

-125 VPLNSKEEQHAEN
+125 VPLVSKEEQQAEN

-164 RTLAARPPH
+164 RTLAARPPE

-232 IDSIKARIR
+232 IDSIKKRIR
-241 ERITDIKP
+241 ERISDIKP

-261 SIYKKVYVKNKKFDE
+261 SIYKKVYVKNKRFDE

-354 VAAHWKYKAGLS
+354 VAAHWKYKAGIS
-366 GSVSGEKR
+366 GNVSGEKR

-387 ADDVEAITDAIKTD
+387 ADDVEAIADAIKTD
-401 LAQDEVFAFTPK
+401 LSPDEVFVFTPK
-413 GDVISLPLGATVIDF
+413 GDVVALPTGATVLDF
-428 AYTIHTQVGNKMT
+428 AYHIHTQVGNKMT

-453 YEIKTGDIVE
+453 YVVHTGEIVE

-472 GPNRNWLEIAKTT
+472 GPNRNWIEIAKTT

-495 KKECRD
+495 KKECRE
-501 ENIVRGREE
+501 ENIERGREE
-510 LEREFRR
+510 LEREFKR
-517 NGIAT
+517 NNIAIT
-522 EPELLQ
+522 PELLQ
-528 SAAQRQRLSSVDD
+528 TSASRQRLDSVDD
-541 LYAAIGYGGVSLSKI
+541 LYAAIGYGGVSMAKI
-556 IQRIK
+556 VQRIK
-561 EEQLRNHKELQSA
+561 EDQLRNHKEQQA
-574 QAAASA
+574 IQAAA
-580 DPQENIAET
+580 ENPMESISEN
-589 NRRSRRKGIVVEGV
+589 NRRSRKKGIIIEGME
-603 DNCLVKFAQC
+603 NCLVKFAQC

-633 IHKQDCINVINNMDN
+633 IHKQDCVNVVNNRDD
-648 PDNKDRWIKASWAGV
+648 PENKDRWLKATWAGV
-663 DDSTYRA
+663 EDSTYRA

-697 HELNAHHLKNGNT
+697 QEMNGHHLKNGNLD
-710 NLVVTVEIAGME
+710 LVVTVEIAGVE
-722 QLSNVMGRL
+722 QLSNVMGRI

-745 L
+745 Q